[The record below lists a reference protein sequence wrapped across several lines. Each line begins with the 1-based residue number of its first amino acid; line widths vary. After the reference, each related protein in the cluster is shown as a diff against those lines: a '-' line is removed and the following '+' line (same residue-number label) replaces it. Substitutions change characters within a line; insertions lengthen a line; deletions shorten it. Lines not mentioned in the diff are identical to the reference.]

1 MGEDDGRRLGW
12 GESVSVYAP
21 RSCYPILKS
30 PYVVCSVCVFTLP
43 VSPYSMCPCRAP
55 LCLHGSPEFYRAV
68 GPTVGDVLELKLLE
82 SRGC

>member
-1 MGEDDGRRLGW
+1 MVGGDGRRLGW

-30 PYVVCSVCVFTLP
+30 PYVMCSVCVHPARVALLHVSLP
-43 VSPYSMCPCRAP
+43 SAVVPI
-55 LCLHGSPEFYRAV
+55 GSPEFYRAV
-68 GPTVGDVLELKLLE
+68 GPTVGDVLELELLE